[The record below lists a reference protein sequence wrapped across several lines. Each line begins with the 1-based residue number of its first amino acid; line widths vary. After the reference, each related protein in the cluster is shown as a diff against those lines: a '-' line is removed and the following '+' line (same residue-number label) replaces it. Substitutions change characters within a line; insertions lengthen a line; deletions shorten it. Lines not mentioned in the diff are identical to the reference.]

1 MFLHVCSFKLL
12 PNKNYMIT
20 NVCLLL
26 FELGKVTN
34 GHPCI
39 YLACIESLKNFVMT
53 FFDLHTI

>member
-1 MFLHVCSFKLL
+1 
-12 PNKNYMIT
+12 MIT

-26 FELGKVTN
+26 FEVGKVTN